1 MKILTIVPSVAG
13 MLLLSAA
20 LATNAAA
27 PPQPTAPA
35 SPVASSVVQAPDP
48 AAASDVLAPLRSA
61 LAEQNWLLADQETR
75 LLLEDSLGDIYGP
88 PSTQTIPVEVIR
100 SIDQLWLEASNGRF
114 GLSVQLRLWE
124 EAVAQHP
131 NDTDAAVRAFGRRV
145 GWFRPTPDGNNF
157 ISSDWYTETE
167 LTDSLEAPVG
177 HFPWPGVS
185 WDFLAE
191 ILGQESCGSCTIDAM
206 YLQDGRFYR
215 YIPALFAQVKVALD
229 TPTPPLSSTWS
240 QLQPGWQV
248 DFNSLYPN
256 NRCPVETVDW
266 EISPNSQVLAVS
278 SYSLERSCG
287 GPVNSSTLA
296 LWNTQRGNRIITLV
310 RGEAVE
316 SYNYGGPPQ
325 EPPRERNRM
334 VGQVANAIAFSP
346 NSQLIAAGMSDGT
359 VRVSATDTGQAVQ
372 TLGQGGHRY
381 AVRAIAISSDGTQ
394 LVSASSDQTIKLW
407 DLQTGQLLR
416 TFTLNATDG
425 IVHTLKISP
434 DGTRL
439 AIATTN
445 NLLQLRDLSNGAI
458 LRTFVEASSTS
469 LDQMPIAFSPDGR
482 LLATS
487 DLDNSIKI
495 WNASTGARE
504 ITLQGHQAPVRDL
517 AFSPD
522 SRTLASSSL
531 DYDVRLWDLQ
541 TFQLRRSLDATTGI
555 SGYRP
560 PNPGH
565 LAFTPDGRTL
575 ATSAIFPFAHPVS
588 GEPLTIS
595 GATLWDVASGQSL
608 TQVQSVNTFGFSP
621 NGQFFMTN
629 GHALQT
635 WQP

>member
-1 MKILTIVPSVAG
+1 MKVLTTVPFVAG

-20 LATNAAA
+20 LATNAVT
-27 PPQPTAPA
+27 PPQSTAPA
-35 SPVASSVVQAPDP
+35 SPSASSVAQTPAPV
-48 AAASDVLAPLRSA
+48 AANDTLAPLRSA
-61 LAEQNWLLADQETR
+61 LAEQNWLRADQETR
-75 LLLEDSLGDIYGP
+75 LLLTDLLGDVY
-88 PSTQTIPVEVIR
+88 STPLTGNIPLEMIR

-124 EAVAQHP
+124 EAVARHP
-131 NDTDAAVRAFGRRV
+131 NDTEAAVRAFGRRV
-145 GWFRPTPDGNNF
+145 GWFRPAPDGNNF
-157 ISSDWYTETE
+157 ISPDWYTELE

-185 WDFLAE
+185 WESLAA

-206 YLQDGRFYR
+206 YLQGDRFYR
-215 YIPALFAQVKVALD
+215 YIPALFEQVKVAFD
-229 TPTPPLSSTWS
+229 TPAPPPPGGWS
-240 QLQPGWQV
+240 RLQAGWQV

-278 SYSLERSCG
+278 SYALERSCG
-287 GPVNSSTLA
+287 GVINSSTLA

-310 RGEAVE
+310 RGEAAE
-316 SYNYGGPPQ
+316 SYNYGGSPQ

-334 VGQVANAIAFSP
+334 VGQVANAIAFTP
-346 NSQLIAAGMSDGT
+346 NSQQVAVGMSDGT
-359 VRVSATDTGQAVQ
+359 VKLWTTDTGQLVQ
-372 TLGQGGHRY
+372 TLAQGGHRY
-381 AVRAIAISSDGTQ
+381 AVRAIAISSDGTR
-394 LVSASSDQTIKLW
+394 LVSASSDQTIKIW

-416 TFTLNATDG
+416 TLALNATDG

-439 AIATTN
+439 AIATSS

-458 LRTFVEASSTS
+458 LRTFVDSSS
-469 LDQMPIAFSPDGR
+469 ISPDLLPIAFSPDGR
-482 LLATS
+482 LLVTS
-487 DLDNSIKI
+487 DLDHSIKI
-495 WNASTGARE
+495 WNASTGARQ

-541 TFQLRRSLDATTGI
+541 TFQLRRTLDATTGI

-560 PNPGH
+560 PNPGR

-575 ATSAIFPFAHPVS
+575 ATSSIFPFAHPVT

-595 GATLWDVASGQSL
+595 GATLWDVASGRSL
-608 TQVQSVNTFGFSP
+608 SQLQSVNTFGFSP
-621 NGQFFMTN
+621 NGQFLMTN

-635 WQP
+635 WRP